1 MDMLSAY
8 SALNQ
13 GHRHPAISKA
23 LKDQADKVTLTS
35 RAFHNENLGHFY
47 SQLAEY
53 TGKSM
58 VLPMNTG
65 AEAVETA
72 LKAIRRWAY
81 EVKGIAEDQAEIIVC
96 EGNFHGR
103 TITITS
109 FSSAPEYRRGFG
121 PFTPGFKMIP
131 YGDIAALKLAIG
143 PNTAAFLFEGLYR
156 GRLVTDTPSRFYTR
170 SPGPLQQHQFLL
182 AADEIQTGFGRT
194 GRPFACDWENVVPDI
209 YIMGKALG
217 GGVFPV
223 SAVAANADILGVFD
237 PGSAWLHIRR

>member
-1 MDMLSAY
+1 MTETASNEIILQTEAYGAQNYHPLPIVISQADGVWVEDPEGRRYMDMLSAY

-13 GHRHPAISKA
+13 GHRHPAIIKA

-47 SQLAEY
+47 SELAEY

-58 VLPMNTG
+58 ILPMNTG

-81 EVKGIAEDQAEIIVC
+81 DVKGIAEDQAEIIVC

-109 FSSAPEYRRGFG
+109 FSSAPEYKSG
-121 PFTPGFKMIP
+121 
-131 YGDIAALKLAIG
+131 ALAL
-143 PNTAAFLFEGLYR
+143 L
-156 GRLVTDTPSRFYTR
+156 
-170 SPGPLQQHQFLL
+170 HQ
-182 AADEIQTGFGRT
+182 
-194 GRPFACDWENVVPDI
+194 
-209 YIMGKALG
+209 
-217 GGVFPV
+217 
-223 SAVAANADILGVFD
+223 
-237 PGSAWLHIRR
+237 GSK